1 MDSSFFQCRGDVGH
15 DETAVWFSAA
25 FAALIATPTAAADL
39 HPTCV
44 VFRKIMLNQRAKAR

>member
-1 MDSSFFQCRGDVGH
+1 MTKFL
-15 DETAVWFSAA
+15 WFSAA